1 MEKEFLFLTQLK
13 MKPKPSKG
21 HEESACAA
29 SGNFPIA
36 LHLQVQKLTSFP
48 LFRESLYLT
57 FLLTTLQLSLFRNV
71 FGSNLHL
78 DSTGHKIERG
88 WMSVKA

>member
-13 MKPKPSKG
+13 LKPKPSKG

-48 LFRESLYLT
+48 SFRESL
-57 FLLTTLQLSLFRNV
+57 
-71 FGSNLHL
+71 
-78 DSTGHKIERG
+78 
-88 WMSVKA
+88 